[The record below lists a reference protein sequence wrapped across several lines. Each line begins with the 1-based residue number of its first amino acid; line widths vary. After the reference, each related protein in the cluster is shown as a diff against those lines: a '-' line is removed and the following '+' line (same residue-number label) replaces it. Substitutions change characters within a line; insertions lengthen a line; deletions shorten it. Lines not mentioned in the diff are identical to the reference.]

1 MYTIHTFM
9 SALYIVYKP
18 PINDNK
24 LKDCFCFI
32 YTHHIFC
39 SKIHQINLSDTE
51 IRAQR

>member
-9 SALYIVYKP
+9 SVLYIVYKP

-24 LKDCFCFI
+24 LKYCFCFI

-39 SKIHQINLSDTE
+39 NKMNQIHLTDTKIRD
-51 IRAQR
+51 QR